1 MFVDKI
7 GASFEKA
14 GSKSKWLV
22 YLCFNMLTNM
32 INFNFSNNRK
42 SLWAIHIFVWA
53 FLFSVP
59 YFLSLNSFENFER
72 LLEHTW
78 IPLALY
84 AISFY
89 LNYFKLSDKLFEKD
103 KRLSF
108 ALWNLLIIA
117 CFIAIN
123 FGVRMLFWQKMPPP
137 EMLSTTMKLQPG
149 MHKGPKGP
157 MSLFMYKDIISY
169 LIPVIFALAFRA
181 IQRWNKAEL
190 LQKTT
195 EKERLN
201 SELQQLKYQLQP
213 HFFFNSLNNIYALVD
228 INPERAKESI
238 HGLSKLMRYM
248 LYESDTDRVSL
259 KQELDFMTRYIDLM
273 AMRCSKKTKVQ
284 YEFAE
289 NNTEILVPP
298 LLFISLIENAFKHG
312 VSATIET
319 DIKFKLETNGSRI
332 FFETS
337 NTNLP
342 KTEED
347 KSGSGIG
354 LENLRKR
361 LKLLFPDNYFLSG
374 KIENERFVV
383 KMAFSVTSPNPS
395 QGRAK

>member
-7 GASFEKA
+7 ALNFQKA

-22 YLCFNMLTNM
+22 YLSFNYLSDM

-78 IPLALY
+78 IPLVLY

-137 EMLSTTMKLQPG
+137 EMLHTAMKLQPG

-228 INPERAKESI
+228 INPERAKISI

-273 AMRCSKKTKVQ
+273 AMRCSDKTKVQ
-284 YEFAE
+284 YQFPKHG
-289 NNTEILVPP
+289 TEMQIAP

-312 VSATIET
+312 VSATVNTEIH
-319 DIKFKLETNGSRI
+319 FKIETNGKRL
-332 FFETS
+332 FFEAS
-337 NTNLP
+337 NDNLP
-342 KTEED
+342 KTVED

-361 LKLLFPDNYFLSG
+361 LELLYPDNYFLSG
-374 KIENERFVV
+374 EVLDNKFVV
-383 KMAFSVTSPNPS
+383 KMAFSV
-395 QGRAK
+395 